1 MSYILNIE
9 SSTTNCSISLA
20 NNGEL
25 ISIRELN
32 EKNYSHST
40 KLHSFIEEVL
50 KNSNITVN
58 KLSAIAV
65 SSGPGSY
72 TGLRIG
78 VSAAKGLCYA
88 LQIPLISVPTLQVL
102 ARQLNIQR
110 EDLIIPVMDARRDE
124 VYSAVYNSEYELV
137 RDIFPEIIDSE
148 SFSGLAKDN
157 KLYFIGNGQE
167 KCERL
172 IRKNSN
178 LIFSNYDTF
187 PSSKEMI
194 LISFKKFKKSKFEDI
209 AYFDPDYLKNLKQ
222 DS

>member
-1 MSYILNIE
+1 VSYILNIE
-9 SSTTNCSISLA
+9 SSTTNCSVSLA

-88 LQIPLISVPTLQVL
+88 LQIPLISVPTLKVL

-137 RDIFPEIIDSE
+137 RNIFPEIIDSE
-148 SFSGLAKDN
+148 SFIELAKEN

-187 PSSKEMI
+187 PSSKEMV
-194 LISFKKFKKSKFEDI
+194 LISYEKFKKLKFEDV
-209 AYFDPDYLKNLKQ
+209 AYFEPDYLKKFKAG
-222 DS
+222 

>member
-1 MSYILNIE
+1 VSYILNIE

-137 RDIFPEIIDSE
+137 RNIFPEIIDSE
-148 SFSGLAKDN
+148 SFIELAKEN

-209 AYFDPDYLKNLKQ
+209 AYFEPDYLKKFKAG
-222 DS
+222 

>member
-137 RDIFPEIIDSE
+137 RNIFPEIIDSE
-148 SFSGLAKDN
+148 SFIELAKDN

-167 KCERL
+167 KCERF

-209 AYFDPDYLKNLKQ
+209 AYFEPDYLKKFKAG
-222 DS
+222 

>member
-88 LQIPLISVPTLQVL
+88 LQIPLISVPTLKVL

-137 RDIFPEIIDSE
+137 RNIFPEIIDSE
-148 SFSGLAKDN
+148 SFIELAKEN

-187 PSSKEMI
+187 PSSKEMV
-194 LISFKKFKKSKFEDI
+194 LISYEKFKKSKFEDV
-209 AYFDPDYLKNLKQ
+209 AYFEPDYLKKFKAG
-222 DS
+222 

>member
-137 RDIFPEIIDSE
+137 RNIFPEIIDSE
-148 SFSGLAKDN
+148 SFIELAKEN

-187 PSSKEMI
+187 PSSKEMV
-194 LISFKKFKKSKFEDI
+194 LISYEKFKKSKFEDV
-209 AYFDPDYLKNLKQ
+209 AYFEPDYLKKFKAG
-222 DS
+222 

>member
-1 MSYILNIE
+1 VSYILNIE

-88 LQIPLISVPTLQVL
+88 LQIPLISVPTLKVL

-187 PSSKEMI
+187 PSSKEMV
-194 LISFKKFKKSKFEDI
+194 LISYEKFKKLKFEDV
-209 AYFDPDYLKNLKQ
+209 AYFEPDYLKKFKAG
-222 DS
+222 

>member
-9 SSTTNCSISLA
+9 SSTTNCSVSLA

-137 RDIFPEIIDSE
+137 RNIFPEIIDSE
-148 SFSGLAKDN
+148 SFIELAKDN

-194 LISFKKFKKSKFEDI
+194 LISFKKFKKSKFEDV
-209 AYFDPDYLKNLKQ
+209 AYFEPDYLKKFKAG
-222 DS
+222 

>member
-1 MSYILNIE
+1 VSYILNIE

-25 ISIRELN
+25 ISIREFN

-209 AYFDPDYLKNLKQ
+209 AYFEPDYLKKFKAG
-222 DS
+222 

>member
-1 MSYILNIE
+1 VSYILNIE

-194 LISFKKFKKSKFEDI
+194 LISFEEI
-209 AYFDPDYLKNLKQ
+209 
-222 DS
+222 

>member
-88 LQIPLISVPTLQVL
+88 LQIPLISVPTLKVL

-137 RDIFPEIIDSE
+137 RNIFPEIIDSE
-148 SFSGLAKDN
+148 SFIELAKDN

-187 PSSKEMI
+187 PSSKEMV
-194 LISFKKFKKSKFEDI
+194 LISYEKFKKSKFEDV
-209 AYFDPDYLKNLKQ
+209 AYFEPDYLKKFKAG
-222 DS
+222 

>member
-9 SSTTNCSISLA
+9 SSTTNCSVSLA

-88 LQIPLISVPTLQVL
+88 LQIPLISVPTLKVL

-148 SFSGLAKDN
+148 SFIELAKDN

-209 AYFDPDYLKNLKQ
+209 AYFEPDYLKKFKAG
-222 DS
+222 

>member
-9 SSTTNCSISLA
+9 SSTTNCSVSLA

-137 RDIFPEIIDSE
+137 RNIFPEIIDSE
-148 SFSGLAKDN
+148 SFIELAKEN

-187 PSSKEMI
+187 PSSKEMV
-194 LISFKKFKKSKFEDI
+194 LISYEKFKKSKFEDV
-209 AYFDPDYLKNLKQ
+209 AYFEPDYLKKFKAG
-222 DS
+222 

>member
-88 LQIPLISVPTLQVL
+88 LQIPLISVPTLKVL

-137 RDIFPEIIDSE
+137 RNIFPEIIDSE
-148 SFSGLAKDN
+148 SFIELAKEN

-209 AYFDPDYLKNLKQ
+209 AYFEPDYLKKFKAG
-222 DS
+222 

>member
-9 SSTTNCSISLA
+9 SSTTNCSVSLA

-88 LQIPLISVPTLQVL
+88 LQIPLISVPTLKVL

-187 PSSKEMI
+187 PSSKEMV
-194 LISFKKFKKSKFEDI
+194 LISYEKFKKLKFEDV
-209 AYFDPDYLKNLKQ
+209 AYFEPDYLKKFKAG
-222 DS
+222 

>member
-1 MSYILNIE
+1 VSYILNIE

-20 NNGEL
+20 NNGKL
-25 ISIRELN
+25 ISIREFN

-40 KLHSFIEEVL
+40 KLHSFVEEVL
-50 KNSNITVN
+50 KNSNISVN

-88 LQIPLISVPTLQVL
+88 LKVPLISVPTLKVL
-102 ARQLNIQR
+102 ARQINIKGK
-110 EDLIIPVMDARRDE
+110 DLIIPVLDARRDE
-124 VYSAVYNSEYELV
+124 VYSAVYNSKYELV
-137 RDIFPEIIDSE
+137 RNIFPEIIDSE
-148 SFSGLAKDN
+148 SFIELAKEN

-187 PSSKEMI
+187 PSSKEMV
-194 LISFKKFKKSKFEDI
+194 LISYEKFKKSKFEDV
-209 AYFDPDYLKNLKQ
+209 AYFEPDYLKKFKAG
-222 DS
+222 

>member
-137 RDIFPEIIDSE
+137 RNIFPEIIDSE
-148 SFSGLAKDN
+148 SFIELAKDN

-209 AYFDPDYLKNLKQ
+209 AYFEPDYLKKFKAG
-222 DS
+222 

>member
-9 SSTTNCSISLA
+9 SSTTNCSVSLA

-137 RDIFPEIIDSE
+137 RNIFPEIIDSE
-148 SFSGLAKDN
+148 SFIELAKDN

-187 PSSKEMI
+187 PSSKEMV
-194 LISFKKFKKSKFEDI
+194 LISYEKFKKSKFEDV
-209 AYFDPDYLKNLKQ
+209 AYFEPDYLKKFKAG
-222 DS
+222 

>member
-9 SSTTNCSISLA
+9 SSTTNCSVSLA

-137 RDIFPEIIDSE
+137 RNIFPEIIDSE
-148 SFSGLAKDN
+148 SFIELAKDN

-172 IRKNSN
+172 ISKNSN

-187 PSSKEMI
+187 PSSKEMV
-194 LISFKKFKKSKFEDI
+194 LISYEKFKKLKFEDV
-209 AYFDPDYLKNLKQ
+209 AYFEPDYLKKFKAG
-222 DS
+222 

>member
-9 SSTTNCSISLA
+9 SSTTNCSVSLA

-88 LQIPLISVPTLQVL
+88 LQIPLISVPTLKVL

-137 RDIFPEIIDSE
+137 RNIFPEIIDSE
-148 SFSGLAKDN
+148 SFIELAKDN

-187 PSSKEMI
+187 PSSKEMV
-194 LISFKKFKKSKFEDI
+194 LISYEKFKKLKFEDV
-209 AYFDPDYLKNLKQ
+209 AYFEPDYLKKFKAG
-222 DS
+222 

>member
-9 SSTTNCSISLA
+9 SSTTNCSVSLA

-137 RDIFPEIIDSE
+137 RNIFPEIIDSE
-148 SFSGLAKDN
+148 SFIELAKEN

-209 AYFDPDYLKNLKQ
+209 AYFEPDYLKKFKAG
-222 DS
+222 

>member
-137 RDIFPEIIDSE
+137 RNIFPEIIDSE
-148 SFSGLAKDN
+148 SFIELAKDN

-187 PSSKEMI
+187 PSSKEMV
-194 LISFKKFKKSKFEDI
+194 LISYEKFKKLKFEDV
-209 AYFDPDYLKNLKQ
+209 AYFEPDYLKKFKAG
-222 DS
+222 

>member
-1 MSYILNIE
+1 VSYILNIE
-9 SSTTNCSISLA
+9 SSTTNCSVSLA

-88 LQIPLISVPTLQVL
+88 LQIPLISVPTLKVL

-137 RDIFPEIIDSE
+137 RNIFPEIIDSE
-148 SFSGLAKDN
+148 SFIELAKDN

-187 PSSKEMI
+187 PSSKEMV
-194 LISFKKFKKSKFEDI
+194 LISYEKFKKSKFEDV
-209 AYFDPDYLKNLKQ
+209 AYFEPDYLKKFKAG
-222 DS
+222 

>member
-1 MSYILNIE
+1 VSYILNIE
-9 SSTTNCSISLA
+9 SSTTNCSVSLA

-88 LQIPLISVPTLQVL
+88 LQIPLISVPTLKVL

-137 RDIFPEIIDSE
+137 RNIFPEIIDSE
-148 SFSGLAKDN
+148 SFIELAKDN
-157 KLYFIGNGQE
+157 KLYFI
-167 KCERL
+167 
-172 IRKNSN
+172 
-178 LIFSNYDTF
+178 
-187 PSSKEMI
+187 
-194 LISFKKFKKSKFEDI
+194 
-209 AYFDPDYLKNLKQ
+209 
-222 DS
+222 

>member
-1 MSYILNIE
+1 VSYILNIE
-9 SSTTNCSISLA
+9 SSTTNCSVSLA

-88 LQIPLISVPTLQVL
+88 LQIPLISVPTLKVL

-148 SFSGLAKDN
+148 SFSELAKDN

-187 PSSKEMI
+187 PSSKEMV
-194 LISFKKFKKSKFEDI
+194 LISYEKFKKSKFEDV
-209 AYFDPDYLKNLKQ
+209 AYFEPDYLKKFKAG
-222 DS
+222 

>member
-1 MSYILNIE
+1 VSYILNIE
-9 SSTTNCSISLA
+9 SSTTNCSVSLA

-88 LQIPLISVPTLQVL
+88 LQIPLISVPTLKVL

-137 RDIFPEIIDSE
+137 RNIFPEIIDSE
-148 SFSGLAKDN
+148 SFIELAKDN

-187 PSSKEMI
+187 PSSKEMV
-194 LISFKKFKKSKFEDI
+194 LISYEKFKKLKFEDV
-209 AYFDPDYLKNLKQ
+209 AYFEPDYLKKFKAG
-222 DS
+222 

>member
-1 MSYILNIE
+1 VSYILNIE
-9 SSTTNCSISLA
+9 SSTTNCSVSLA

-88 LQIPLISVPTLQVL
+88 LQIPLISVPTLKVL

-137 RDIFPEIIDSE
+137 RNIFPEIIDSE
-148 SFSGLAKDN
+148 SFIELAKEN

-187 PSSKEMI
+187 PSSKEMV
-194 LISFKKFKKSKFEDI
+194 LISYEKFKKSKFEDV
-209 AYFDPDYLKNLKQ
+209 AYFEPDYLKKFKAG
-222 DS
+222 

>member
-20 NNGEL
+20 NNGKL
-25 ISIRELN
+25 ISIREFN

-50 KNSNITVN
+50 KNSNISVN

-88 LQIPLISVPTLQVL
+88 LQVPLISVPTLKVL
-102 ARQLNIQR
+102 ARQINIKGKY
-110 EDLIIPVMDARRDE
+110 LIIPVLDARRDE
-124 VYSAVYNSEYELV
+124 VYSAVYNSKYELV
-137 RDIFPEIIDSE
+137 RNIFPEIIDSE
-148 SFSGLAKDN
+148 SFIELAKEN

-187 PSSKEMI
+187 PSSKEMV
-194 LISFKKFKKSKFEDI
+194 LISYEKFKKSKFEDV
-209 AYFDPDYLKNLKQ
+209 AYFEPYYLKKFKAG
-222 DS
+222 